1 MQNLG
6 YRMWNFVMHVKLFV
20 MPVNFSS
27 LMQLKLK
34 AKLEKVFSKHEK
46 MRHACKILPGMWNMT
61 FSAFFPYS
69 AHAIPFPGLNLIGCI
84 EELHRM
90 RLKTSCVFITNNI
103 NPDDYSEISVFKF
116 PFGSVARQSL
126 AKLQNQFMRTSDNWI
141 NVAWGRSFVWI
152 FPTEQRTLNECDD
165 CPLCFVLLGSVL
177 QCCLGYY
184 LVLRCTNLFA
194 WCPWC
199 WFSRTAAWV

>member
-1 MQNLG
+1 MQNFA
-6 YRMWNFVMHVKLFV
+6 RNVKYDIFCIFFLFCTCHTI
-20 MPVNFSS
+20 PW
-27 LMQLKLK
+27 
-34 AKLEKVFSKHEK
+34 LE
-46 MRHACKILPGMWNMT
+46 IDW
-61 FSAFFPYS
+61 
-69 AHAIPFPGLNLIGCI
+69 
-84 EELHRM
+84 LHR
-90 RLKTSCVFITNNI
+90 RTSAAMFITNNI

-152 FPTEQRTLNECDD
+152 FPTKGRTLNECDD
-165 CPLCFVLLGSVL
+165 RPLCFVLLGSVL
-177 QCCLGYY
+177 QGYLGYY